1 MIYHFKT
8 LGYNPIVGDSFTAD
22 TPLFIKYDDSGLI
35 DIKPI
40 CELIGKTETDALGRE
55 YDTSEKPFKVLCRS
69 GWMKPNYIYRH
80 KTNKPL
86 YEVSEGN
93 MSVTVTE
100 DHSLFNDKQE
110 KIKPSEINEQTKL
123 EYYSKPIDTDR
134 DFRWLTKQ
142 RARIMAKKI
151 LDGTVDRVS
160 VALLNTD
167 DISCIEAFLDE
178 FKYMPL
184 GTFSKTCQAG
194 IMFLKRKIYT
204 YNRER

>member
-1 MIYHFKT
+1 M
-8 LGYNPIVGDSFTAD
+8 
-22 TPLFIKYDDSGLI
+22 
-35 DIKPI
+35 
-40 CELIGKTETDALGRE
+40 R
-55 YDTSEKPFKVLCRS
+55 
-69 GWMKPNYIYRH
+69 PNYIYRH

-86 YEVSEGN
+86 YEVSEDN

-123 EYYSKPIDTDR
+123 EYYSKPIDTNR

-194 IMFLKRKIYT
+194 INFLKLKA
-204 YNRER
+204 NA